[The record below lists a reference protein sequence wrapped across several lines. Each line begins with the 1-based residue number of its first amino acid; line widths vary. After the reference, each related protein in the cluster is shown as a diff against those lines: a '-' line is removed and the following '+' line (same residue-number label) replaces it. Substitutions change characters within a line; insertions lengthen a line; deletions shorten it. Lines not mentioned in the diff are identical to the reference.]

1 MINIAIL
8 LISILIYASFGLTNL
23 IYIVF
28 SALTTFF
35 AGKNLKGKNKKLIF
49 VLTIVTNIGILIF
62 MKTYFYAEN
71 FGIDTSNIIVPIGI
85 SYYTLQVISY
95 LIDVYKGK
103 YEPQTNLIKYLMYV
117 IYIPYLII
125 GPINRYDDISETL
138 YAKKHWNTSRIL
150 NGCIRILWGLF
161 KKFIIAGRI
170 AIILSVITG
179 NTAQY
184 NGAYALFAMLL
195 YSIQIYTDF
204 SGGIDMV
211 IGVSKLFGIEVKEN
225 FDSPYL
231 SENVKE
237 FWRRWHIGLSSW
249 LRDYVYI
256 PLGGNRKGKI
266 RTKINLII
274 TFIISGLWHGA
285 NYVLWGFIHG
295 ILVAYSK
302 FVTTK
307 NKYVNRVINYLIISI
322 TWSFFIWQDTITA
335 LKMIGSIFTKFNYG
349 QLFTNLLNFNLDLA
363 NIIVLVISV
372 VLLSIFDT
380 KKHSIIEKLKN
391 MKPETKLAVIGTLGI
406 IVLVFGIYGIG
417 FNVNEFIY
425 SKF

>member
-8 LISILIYASFGLTNL
+8 LISILIYASFGFTNL
-23 IYIVF
+23 IYILF

-35 AGKNLKGKNKKLIF
+35 AAKNLNDKNKKLILA
-49 VLTIVTNIGILIF
+49 LTIIANIGILVF

-71 FGIDTSNIIVPIGI
+71 FGIDTSNIIVPIGV

-103 YEPQTNLIKYLMYV
+103 YEPQKNLLKYLMYV

-138 YAKKHWNTSRIL
+138 YAKKHWDTNRIL
-150 NGCIRILWGLF
+150 NGLIRILWGLF
-161 KKFIIAGRI
+161 KKLIIAGRI
-170 AIILSVITG
+170 SIILSVITG
-179 NTAQY
+179 NTTKY
-184 NGAYALFAMLL
+184 NGAYALLAVLL
-195 YSIQIYTDF
+195 YSIQIYADF

-211 IGVSKLFGIEVKEN
+211 IGISKLFGIEVKEN

-256 PLGGNRKGKI
+256 PLGGSRKGNI
-266 RTKINLII
+266 RTKINVII
-274 TFIISGLWHGA
+274 TFILSGLWHGS
-285 NYVLWGFIHG
+285 NYILWGFIHG
-295 ILVAYSK
+295 LLVVYSK
-302 FVTTK
+302 FTTTK
-307 NKYVNRVINYLIISI
+307 WKYVNRVINYLIVSI
-322 TWSFFIWQDTITA
+322 LWAFFIWPNTITA
-335 LKMIGSIFTKFNYG
+335 LKMIGSIFTTFNYG
-349 QLFTNLLNFNLDLA
+349 ELFTNLLNLNLDLA
-363 NIIVLVISV
+363 NIIVLAISV
-372 VLLSIFDT
+372 LILSIFGI
-380 KKHSIIEKLKN
+380 KKHSIIEKIKN
-391 MKPETKLAVIGTLGI
+391 MKPETKFAIIGTLGI
-406 IVLVFGIYGIG
+406 IILVFGIYGIG

>member
-23 IYIVF
+23 IYILF

-35 AGKNLKGKNKKLIF
+35 AAKNLNGKNKKLILI
-49 VLTIVTNIGILIF
+49 LTIIANIGILVF
-62 MKTYFYAEN
+62 MKTYFYVEN
-71 FGIDTSNIIVPIGI
+71 FGIETSNIIVPIGV

-103 YEPQTNLIKYLMYV
+103 YGPQKNLLKYLMYV

-138 YAKKHWNTSRIL
+138 YAKKCWDTNRIL
-150 NGCIRILWGLF
+150 NGLIRILWGLF
-161 KKFIIAGRI
+161 KKLIIAGRI
-170 AIILSVITG
+170 AIVLSVITG
-179 NTAQY
+179 NTAEY
-184 NGAYALFAMLL
+184 NGAYALLAMLL
-195 YSIQIYTDF
+195 YSIQIYADF

-256 PLGGNRKGKI
+256 PLGGSRKGNI
-266 RTKINLII
+266 RTRINVII
-274 TFIISGLWHGA
+274 TFLLSGLWHGA
-285 NYVLWGFIHG
+285 NYILWGFIHG
-295 ILVAYSK
+295 LLVAYSK
-302 FVTTK
+302 FTTTK
-307 NKYVNRVINYLIISI
+307 WKHVNRVINYLIVSML
-322 TWSFFIWQDTITA
+322 WSFFIWPNTITA
-335 LKMIGSIFTKFNYG
+335 LKMIGSIFTTFNYR
-349 QLFTNLLNFNLDLA
+349 QLFTNLLNLNLDLA
-363 NIIVLVISV
+363 NIIVLIISV
-372 VLLSIFDT
+372 IVLTIFDA
-380 KKHSIIEKLKN
+380 KKHSIITKIKN
-391 MKPETKLAVIGTLGI
+391 MKPETKFAIIGTLGI
-406 IVLVFGIYGIG
+406 IILVFGIYGIG